1 MDSDSSP
8 NGRPDAG
15 ETIHYTIV
23 VTNNGTVTLKNV
35 EATSLT
41 SGPVSCTDH
50 LGRTLSQPVA
60 DLGVLEWYKC
70 AGSHS
75 VRAWRGRMWV
85 RAMLLRLDQLVSSA
99 RRKAHHVREAVRVCW
114 LSSGLVC
121 WSDRHVLLLPCCAG
135 GRGPGQFR
143 LTALCGSF
151 ASMLDDMYRCTRS
164 HKQSST
170 QGARRTR
177 CRL

>member
-1 MDSDSSP
+1 MARVVLCVQCRHGVTSCLFPFAISSSASTALSSTGYEGEWVDSDSSP

-114 LSSGLVC
+114 LSSGLV
-121 WSDRHVLLLPCCAG
+121 
-135 GRGPGQFR
+135 
-143 LTALCGSF
+143 
-151 ASMLDDMYRCTRS
+151 
-164 HKQSST
+164 
-170 QGARRTR
+170 
-177 CRL
+177 